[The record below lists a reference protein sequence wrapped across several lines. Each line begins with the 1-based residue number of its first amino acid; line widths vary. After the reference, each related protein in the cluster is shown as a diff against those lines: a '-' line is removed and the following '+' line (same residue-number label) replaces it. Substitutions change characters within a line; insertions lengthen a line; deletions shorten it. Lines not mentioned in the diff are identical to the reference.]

1 MSPLFPV
8 VLLLC
13 AASAFC
19 ALPQDANNFLD
30 VVLRDRV
37 PAELRS
43 LNLDPAQIPDFSVK
57 VKKTFLTNRDLKAD
71 FTSGKVFG
79 LSQVRRRGDCGAPFW
94 EGTNSTFR
102 CHLSL
107 DGVRAAYQVKAKG
120 HKALGSTSYSVDMF
134 VENTNF
140 VVEVTSARSQRSV
153 LKSVSVQSL
162 SLKINESSNLGLNK
176 DRKKKY
182 HEAIKSNVQ
191 GQLTGLLYGGFR
203 DALNRA
209 VNAVIIPFPF
219 L

>member
-1 MSPLFPV
+1 MSLLFPV

-19 ALPQDANNFLD
+19 ALPQDANNFVD
-30 VVLRDRV
+30 IVLRDRF

-43 LNLDPAQIPDFSVK
+43 WNLDPAQIPDFSIK

-71 FTSGKVFG
+71 FTSGKVYG
-79 LSQVRRRGDCGAPFW
+79 LSQVRRRGECSAPFW
-94 EGTNSTFR
+94 EGTNSTLR

-107 DGVRAAYQVKAKG
+107 DGVRVAYQVRAKG
-120 HKALGSTSYSVDMF
+120 HKVLGSTSYSVDMF

-140 VVEVTSARSQRSV
+140 VVEVTSARSNRAV
-153 LKSVSVQSL
+153 VKSVSLQSL
-162 SLKINESSNLGLNK
+162 GLKISESSNLGLNK

-209 VNAVIIPFPF
+209 LNTVTIQSHSA
-219 L
+219 